1 MKTMENSISAMG
13 HGKKTWNPWKK
24 WINSADERF

>member
-13 HGKKTWNPWKK
+13 KNMEPVEKM
-24 WINSADERF
+24 DEQCG